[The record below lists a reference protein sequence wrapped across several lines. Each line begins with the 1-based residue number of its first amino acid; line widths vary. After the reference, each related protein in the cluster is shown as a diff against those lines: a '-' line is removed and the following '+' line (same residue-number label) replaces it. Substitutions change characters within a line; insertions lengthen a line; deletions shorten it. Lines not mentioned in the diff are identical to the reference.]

1 MAEIIKWKNMAPQVV
16 EKTRTQA
23 LQVVEKKSRIENM
36 LPNPFLVHPLTHLS
50 EQGVL
55 EWEAEEECTNMEGA
69 AHCTGEERRGRRDQQ
84 QAKPRHQLHLL
95 LQT

>member
-1 MAEIIKWKNMAPQVV
+1 MAPQVV

-36 LPNPFLVHPLTHLS
+36 LPNPFLVHPSTRLS

-55 EWEAEEECTNMEGA
+55 EWEAEEECTNMEG
-69 AHCTGEERRGRRDQQ
+69 EERRGEGGGISSKPSQGTNCTSSF
-84 QAKPRHQLHLL
+84 KPRPQ
-95 LQT
+95 